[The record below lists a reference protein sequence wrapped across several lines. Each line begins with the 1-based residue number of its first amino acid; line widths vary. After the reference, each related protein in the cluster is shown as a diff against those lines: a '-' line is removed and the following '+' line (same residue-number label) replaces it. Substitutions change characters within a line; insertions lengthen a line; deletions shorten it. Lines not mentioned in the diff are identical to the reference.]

1 MKEGAMVTQT
11 RRLHAAIQPPT
22 QYQGVFHR
30 ATHRYLPLLEEAR
43 AALCELRV
51 PDVIRDHYLTFV
63 AGRPQPTFVLFPVMY
78 LHLADATGGVTPR
91 HRAYLPFQM
100 LTMELLGLYDD
111 TIDYTPVRSGKP
123 TFTATYGEAPAA
135 VLAGFVLSTLARY
148 TADVAPEI
156 SPMLIDMFENLCAH
170 ELWEHEA
177 RYPEVSDEA
186 ISAWLRH
193 RNDAIPPVISYALD
207 GALSLQGLGRIPRAA
222 HVRFGDLQ
230 QDVDDLINI
239 VEEREVLGENDD
251 IKMGIPSYPLLATL
265 RAEPAAARL
274 LERLWAPYRDLPKA
288 ARAAQ
293 ISVDRAIMAPV
304 HRDLVELIRCHGVGA
319 TVDKVVAD
327 AEGAVASAP
336 EHSRNCL
343 REYAFSVVD
352 RLRHVDPR
360 ARLEAH
366 VPLYCGARTIEEPS
380 PT

>member
-1 MKEGAMVTQT
+1 MKEAGMVSQT
-11 RRLHAAIQPPT
+11 SRLRAVIQPPT

-30 ATHRYLPLLEEAR
+30 ATRRYLPLLEEAR

-51 PDVIRDHYLTFV
+51 PQLIREHYLTFV

-148 TADVAPEI
+148 TTDVAPEI

-207 GALSLQGLGRIPRAA
+207 GALSLHGLGRIPRAA
-222 HVRFGDLQ
+222 HVYFGDLQ

-239 VEEREVLGENDD
+239 VEEREAVGENDD

-274 LERLWAPYRDLPKA
+274 LDQLWAPYRNLPKST
-288 ARAAQ
+288 RAAQ
-293 ISVDRAIMAPV
+293 IARDHATMAPV
-304 HRDLVELIRCHGVGA
+304 HRELVDLIRRHGLGA
-319 TVDKVVAD
+319 TVEKVIAD
-327 AEGAVASAP
+327 AEAAVASAP
-336 EHSRNCL
+336 EYSRSCL

-352 RLRHVDPR
+352 RLRQVDPR

-366 VPLYCGARTIEEPS
+366 IPTYCRARSGEEAL